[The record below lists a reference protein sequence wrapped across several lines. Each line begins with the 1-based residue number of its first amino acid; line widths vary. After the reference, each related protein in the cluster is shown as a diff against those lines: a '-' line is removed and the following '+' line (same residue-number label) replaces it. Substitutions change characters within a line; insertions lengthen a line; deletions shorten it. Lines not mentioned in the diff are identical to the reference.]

1 MLKGIG
7 ASQGFG
13 IGKAVVIKDTE
24 LDYSSVKY
32 SDAGSE
38 KARLHKAADDFVEET
53 KLQIEQVK
61 QSAGEKEAEIL
72 EGHLMMLQD
81 PFMLSQMEDNIDQG
95 AVAESAVDTVCTMFI
110 DMFSG
115 VDDELTRQRA
125 SDVKDIKDNLL
136 SLLLGIK
143 PVDISAVEHGSV
155 LVAKDFTPSMT
166 SQINKENVCAIIT
179 EVGGVTSHSAIL
191 ARAMGIPAVLSV
203 LDATEKIT
211 DGEAVIADGFKGKVL
226 LNPTPTQLDEYTKK
240 QTAYLKEK
248 ESLNEYFGKQTVTK
262 SGAVKKV
269 YGNIGKAED
278 AQNVIQNGGEGIGL
292 FRTEFLFMDRA
303 HEPTEQ
309 EQFEAY
315 STVAKAMDGKEVIIR
330 TLDIGGDKAIDYL
343 SIEKEDNPFLGHR
356 AIRYCLDNPQ
366 LFKTQLRALFR
377 ASAYGNLAIMY
388 PMITSLWEVKR
399 IKEIVVEVKAE
410 LTAEQL
416 EFGNPQQGIMIETPA
431 AAIISD
437 ELAKEVDFF
446 SIGTNDLS
454 QYTLA
459 IDRQN
464 TKLDPFF
471 DPHHPAI
478 LRMIRMVVENAHKA
492 GIWAGICGELG
503 ADQEL
508 TKEFLAMGVDELSV
522 SPGNILPLRKII
534 LETNV
539 AEYKA
544 GKKC

>member
-32 SDAGSE
+32 SDAESE

-143 PVDISAVEHGSV
+143 PVDISSVEHGSV

-226 LNPTPTQLDEYTKK
+226 LNPTPTQLNEYTKK

-388 PMITSLWEVKR
+388 PMITSLWEVRK
-399 IKEIVVEVKAE
+399 IKEIVEEVKAE
-410 LTAEQL
+410 LDEQGIAYG
-416 EFGNPQQGIMIETPA
+416 EPKQGIMIETPA
-431 AAIISD
+431 AVMVSG

-446 SIGTNDLS
+446 SIGTNDLT

-459 IDRQN
+459 VDRQN
-464 TKLDPFF
+464 PKLDRFF

-478 LRMIRMVVENAHKA
+478 LAMIRMVVENAHKA

-503 ADQEL
+503 ADTSL

-522 SPGNILPLRKII
+522 SAGSILPIRKII
-534 LETNV
+534 LETDLSQ
-539 AEYKA
+539 Y
-544 GKKC
+544 GKDIK

>member
-388 PMITSLWEVKR
+388 PMITSLWEVRR
-399 IKEIVVEVKAE
+399 IKEIVEEVKAE

-431 AAIISD
+431 AVMMSG

-446 SIGTNDLS
+446 SIGTNDLT

-464 TKLDPFF
+464 PKLDKFY
-471 DPHHPAI
+471 DAHHPAV
-478 LRMIRMVVENAHKA
+478 LSMIRMTVENAHKT

-503 ADQEL
+503 ADTSL

-522 SPGNILPLRKII
+522 SPGSILPIRKII
-534 LETNV
+534 LETDTENR
-539 AEYKA
+539 
-544 GKKC
+544 